1 MKKLGLIYVIICWLS
16 LTVLAQDNENNQKP
30 DGSRLE
36 ALKIG
41 YLSKKLNLTPE
52 EAEKFCPVNN
62 QYSDQIRKV
71 RIDAKQN
78 KEEEIVTEEKILN
91 IRKRYNGEFAKA
103 LSPQRVDQFFRAEK
117 EFGVFVQT
125 EVMKRRNMR
134 IQQQR
139 RPLLRQ

>member
-1 MKKLGLIYVIICWLS
+1 MKKLGLIYGMICWLS

-52 EAEKFCPVNN
+52 EAEKFWPVYN
-62 QYSDQIRKV
+62 QYSDEIRKV

-103 LSPQRVDQFFRAEK
+103 LSPK
-117 EFGVFVQT
+117 E
-125 EVMKRRNMR
+125 
-134 IQQQR
+134 
-139 RPLLRQ
+139 

>member
-1 MKKLGLIYVIICWLS
+1 MKKLGLIYGMICWLS
-16 LTVLAQDNENNQKP
+16 LTALAQDNDNNQKP

-52 EAEKFCPVNN
+52 EAEKFWPVYN
-62 QYSDQIRKV
+62 QYSGEIRNV

-91 IRKRYNGEFAKA
+91 IRKKYNGEFAKA

-117 EFGVFVQT
+117 EFGAFVTKEIMQ
-125 EVMKRRNMR
+125 RRNMR
-134 IQQQR
+134 MQQQR